1 MPKIDSGGKN
11 GRPVSGRWT
20 PTRPVNAVT
29 AGGGSRRGAGSNVGF
44 HVRNRGV
51 RSIRIAARTA
61 HSTQVF
67 TGRSSSARAK
77 QTAAPN
83 VKKKRYRV
91 GRLNETGEIQ
101 TGRGYR
107 VAIASAIPAIA
118 AKNFS

>member
-1 MPKIDSGGKN
+1 MPKRDSGGKK
-11 GRPVSGRWT
+11 GRPWSGRWT
-20 PTRPVNAVT
+20 PTRPVIAAT
-29 AGGGSRRGAGSNVGF
+29 AAGGSRSGAGSNVGF
-44 HVRNRGV
+44 HALNRGV
-51 RSIRIAARTA
+51 RSIRIAAMMA
-61 HSTQVF
+61 HSSHVF

-107 VAIASAIPAIA
+107 VAIASAIPAI
-118 AKNFS
+118 